1 MTTEQFELHVSAN
14 AKLNTLTLP
23 VKKTREGK
31 EKCPHLH
38 YIVVRDSTWPH
49 KECLDCGK
57 YLGDFD

>member
-1 MTTEQFELHVSAN
+1 M
-14 AKLNTLTLP
+14 LNTP
-23 VKKTREGK
+23 KVPMKTIKDAR
-31 EKCPHLH
+31 EKCPHLR